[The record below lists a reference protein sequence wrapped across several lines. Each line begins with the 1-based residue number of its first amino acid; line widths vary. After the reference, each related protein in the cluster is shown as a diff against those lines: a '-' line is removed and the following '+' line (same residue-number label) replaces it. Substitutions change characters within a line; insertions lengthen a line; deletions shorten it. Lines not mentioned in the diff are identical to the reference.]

1 MSTANHTSRHLA
13 EALGFTDADL
23 AANRDGRLTD
33 AQIAR
38 LRRNW
43 RRTLWITIGIVVI
56 GGLAATI
63 FLFIGQRNDSAILTL
78 LGIIITVINAA
89 TVGLGAQSYLR
100 LSRDVNA
107 ARVSAISG
115 VVSHTIRVSGRVATY
130 VLKLDEQEIV
140 VPKPVF
146 FAVEDGKAYRLYRAP
161 NTKTLLSGE
170 PPRTKRSRRA

>member
-1 MSTANHTSRHLA
+1 MSTANPPSALN
-13 EALGFTDADL
+13 EALGFSDADL
-23 AANRDGRLTD
+23 AANRAGRLTE

-43 RRTLWITIGIVVI
+43 RRTLWITVGIVVI
-56 GGLAATI
+56 GGLAATT
-63 FLFIGQRNDSAILTL
+63 FLFLGQRNNSAILTL
-78 LGIIITVINAA
+78 LGIIITVINAT

-100 LSRDVNA
+100 LSRDVTSA
-107 ARVSAISG
+107 EISAISG

-130 VLKLDEQEIV
+130 VLKVADQELV

-146 FAVEDGKAYRLYRAP
+146 FAVEDGKAYHLYRAP

-170 PPRTKRSRRA
+170 LS